1 MKRNMS
7 NADRIIRL
15 IVAAVIGVLYFSN
28 IITGILGLVLVVLGA
43 IFVLTS
49 FVSFC
54 PLYAIFGV
62 STCAVKKEQ
71 SS

>member
-1 MKRNMS
+1 MS
-7 NADRIIRL
+7 NADRIVRL

-28 IITGILGLVLVVLGA
+28 IITGILGLVLVVLAG
-43 IFVLTS
+43 IFILTS

-62 STCAVKKEQ
+62 STCAVKKPEG
-71 SS
+71 S